1 VASLAALSA
10 FQQFGWNKVQVEL
23 QVVWE
28 QLKLVQ
34 QANEEDNMLDEDG
47 DGVADVDQIAANEL
61 AQRKIEMAMKSI
73 TEPARLQRAFGGLFS
88 AYLAV
93 LATLRLEFARTTA
106 FALSIAEMVSLTVLR
121 AVLPAVTAALGQEL
135 AHWAKTIIET
145 SLFFVA
151 IIFAWL
157 IQTII
162 SAFYSGLRGG
172 KMFADA
178 LIQELIDRDL
188 LDKVPFVQKPFDPDE
203 SYLDEVIGY
212 AIAAAG
218 FSFQLFNGFQV
229 PFPLDILF
237 LPLTILEWF
246 LKIQISW
253 TSSPGSM
260 QV

>member
-1 VASLAALSA
+1 MCTWVP
-10 FQQFGWNKVQVEL
+10 Q
-23 QVVWE
+23 
-28 QLKLVQ
+28 
-34 QANEEDNMLDEDG
+34 
-47 DGVADVDQIAANEL
+47 
-61 AQRKIEMAMKSI
+61 
-73 TEPARLQRAFGGLFS
+73 
-88 AYLAV
+88 
-93 LATLRLEFARTTA
+93 ARTTA

-218 FSFQLFNGFQV
+218 FSFQVPRPLKSTQVKCDLSCASHSSSWTRKGFCPPVARLPVHSKGRWLPHPFPPIASCSIDLARLLSTRLDPTRPTGLDLTPCQLFNGFQV
-229 PFPLDILF
+229 
-237 LPLTILEWF
+237 T
-246 LKIQISW
+246 
-253 TSSPGSM
+253 
-260 QV
+260 